1 MHLYMQ
7 VLLTLP
13 FTVLRVSKI
22 LSSGEYKKCLFLKTQ
37 ISIFVFW
44 NSICWSLKYSSVFI
58 SSRNAHQCCVM
69 RQICLRF
76 KERESTFEEVVK
88 IVNFRYRHYQ
98 YGHSDE
104 LIKTRFRYTGCRG
117 LFLNT
122 IKQIISLV
130 QEKGD
135 WPLNVSWS
143 FTTVYYYLCPWV
155 W

>member
-13 FTVLRVSKI
+13 FTVFACLKNPFKI
-22 LSSGEYKKCLFLKTQ
+22 LSSGEYKKCLFLETQ
-37 ISIFVFW
+37 VLIFVFW

-76 KERESTFEEVVK
+76 KERESSFEEVVK

-98 YGHSDE
+98 YGHSGE

-117 LFLNT
+117 PFLKYN
-122 IKQIISLV
+122 KANNISSTGKRRLAR
-130 QEKGD
+130 E
-135 WPLNVSWS
+135 
-143 FTTVYYYLCPWV
+143 C
-155 W
+155 